1 MEADI
6 KKAGFLSIALIV
18 GLRIALLLIWLFS
31 QLAENVLED
40 RLERFDS
47 SAIRFFETLQTSTL
61 DIIYTSVTH
70 MGSVWFVTS
79 LSVVVILSLWFKA
92 RDKWATLF
100 FIIAVGGT
108 GALTWLLKQVYERGR
123 PSINEAIDAI
133 GFSFPSGH
141 SMGSLV
147 FYGFLI
153 YLIVRSQQN
162 KVIKIGFSMALGLL
176 ILLIGTSRIY
186 LGAHFPSDIIAG
198 YIVGTIWLTLCI
210 SVLEWIRWQRSSQVH
225 LGHALQSIFFFS
237 YGPFR
242 HQDNKAIHKP

>member
-6 KKAGFLSIALIV
+6 KKAGFLSIVLIV

-47 SAIRFFETLQTSTL
+47 SAIGFFETLQTSTL
-61 DIIYTSVTH
+61 DVIYTSVTH

-198 YIVGTIWLTLCI
+198 YIAGTIWLTLCI
-210 SVLEWIRWQRSSQVH
+210 LVLEWIRWQRSSQVH
-225 LGHALQSIFFFS
+225 LGHALKNIFLS
-237 YGPFR
+237 RYGLLKP
-242 HQDNKAIHKP
+242 HDAKVIHEP

>member
-6 KKAGFLSIALIV
+6 RKAGFLSIVLII

-40 RLERFDS
+40 KLERFDS
-47 SAIRFFETLQTSTL
+47 SAIGVFETLQTSTL

-79 LSVVVILSLWFKA
+79 LSVVVILSVWFKA

-162 KVIKIGFSMALGLL
+162 KVIKIGFSMALALL

-198 YIVGTIWLTLCI
+198 YIAGTIWLTLCI
-210 SVLEWIRWQRSSQVH
+210 LVLEWIRWQRSSQVH

-237 YGPFR
+237 YGLFR